1 MPFFKTTKD
10 IFVTPWEDELFDPN
24 WMDSDHAVFPPNI
37 PWDYSRELT
46 IEDVDIWEQVYYQSG
61 GLGLYVAWSPYAEF
75 YLITNFLN
83 IKSPLETFYGPMA
96 GEKAYKKAVK
106 LGMPIHLKKLWVE
119 PDDMWLYQPTDS
131 KAVIL

>member
-24 WMDSDHAVFPPNI
+24 WMDSDHVIFPPNI

-83 IKSPLETFYGPMA
+83 IKNPLETFYGPMA